1 MNAPCYKSDKRYL
14 TVASKMV
21 SMKTHQFRNGSKME
35 ISYPTEES
43 DSEESDDESDELEL
57 EQPPGKAVLSMYG
70 DTGNAGF
77 DLTDP
82 FFVVIDVAHYIDG
95 MALI

>member
-1 MNAPCYKSDKRYL
+1 MTNFCFSLNLILPCKGFYKHYL

-21 SMKTHQFRNGSKME
+21 SMKTHQFKNGSKIE
-35 ISYPTEES
+35 ISFPMEES
-43 DSEESDDESDELEL
+43 DSEESDDESNEQEL

-70 DTGNAGF
+70 DSGTAGF

-82 FFVVIDVAHYIDG
+82 F
-95 MALI
+95 LLSLL

>member
-1 MNAPCYKSDKRYL
+1 
-14 TVASKMV
+14 MV
-21 SMKTHQFRNGSKME
+21 SMKTLQFRNGSKME
-35 ISYPTEES
+35 ISFLMEET
-43 DSEESDDESDELEL
+43 DSEESDDESDEQEL

-70 DTGNAGF
+70 DTGTASF

-82 FFVVIDVAHYIDG
+82 LFVVTEVAHYIDG